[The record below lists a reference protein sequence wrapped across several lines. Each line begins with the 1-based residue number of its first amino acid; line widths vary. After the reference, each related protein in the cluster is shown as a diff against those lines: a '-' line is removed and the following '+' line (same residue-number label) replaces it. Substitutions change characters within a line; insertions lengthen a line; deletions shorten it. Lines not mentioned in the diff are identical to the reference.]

1 MDRWKVT
8 IRITTRAVKVLVT
21 DSLGEEMV
29 RARLPLSPD
38 HPRSL
43 LTLLEGLALWNGAPV
58 TAAISVADGVR
69 PFCGRDLFGGTM
81 WPGESALVRLDFV
94 RAGKVRRLRG
104 LGSFRDVIKAHGLE
118 RRA

>member
-8 IRITTRAVKVLVT
+8 IRVTSRVLKVLVT

-69 PFCGRDLFGGTM
+69 HFCDRELFGGTL
-81 WPGESALVRLDFV
+81 WPAESALVRLDFV

-104 LGSFRDVIKAHGLE
+104 VGSFRDVIAAQA
-118 RRA
+118 RTR